1 MLKNTLEYLYS
12 LRNQGSGYGIER
24 MERLLSKMD
33 SSIFSFS
40 VVHVA
45 GTNGKGSTCAML
57 DSIYR
62 ENGYK
67 VGMFS
72 SPHLVEL
79 GERIRVNG
87 RILDE
92 KDLNLHVERLKP
104 LAEQVENE
112 NAGMHPTFFEFMTAI
127 AFSVF
132 HEQNIDLAVIET
144 GLGGRL
150 DSTNVVNP
158 EISVITTIAFDHCHL
173 LGHTIEEIAREKAGI
188 IKPGRP
194 VLTGWLSTE
203 ANELIKKIA
212 DQKGANFH
220 TLANHSLKQSLPE
233 TNLHG
238 SYQKKNAALALKA
251 SEIITAKVP
260 TLRKLSKRA
269 LMKVQLEGRWQILG
283 QHPTVIMDA
292 CHNEEGA
299 KALIENIESL
309 PKDKDLVLWFG
320 SLGKDRAVEVLR
332 KISRFAVQIKFFEC
346 QQPRSCSFEELVSF
360 LPKDYKGSIDFGR
373 VSEANKYLS
382 SVDHDKIILITGS
395 IYLLGEVLKVV
406 KKVNNQNGFNLQ
418 DLI

>member
-45 GTNGKGSTCAML
+45 GTNGKGSTYAML

-158 EISVITTIAFDHCHL
+158 EISVITTISFDHCHL

-203 ANELIKKIA
+203 ANELIKSDSRYTLCLIG
-212 DQKGANFH
+212 GAL
-220 TLANHSLKQSLPE
+220 T
-233 TNLHG
+233 
-238 SYQKKNAALALKA
+238 
-251 SEIITAKVP
+251 
-260 TLRKLSKRA
+260 R
-269 LMKVQLEGRWQILG
+269 LMV
-283 QHPTVIMDA
+283 
-292 CHNEEGA
+292 
-299 KALIENIESL
+299 
-309 PKDKDLVLWFG
+309 
-320 SLGKDRAVEVLR
+320 
-332 KISRFAVQIKFFEC
+332 
-346 QQPRSCSFEELVSF
+346 
-360 LPKDYKGSIDFGR
+360 
-373 VSEANKYLS
+373 
-382 SVDHDKIILITGS
+382 
-395 IYLLGEVLKVV
+395 
-406 KKVNNQNGFNLQ
+406 
-418 DLI
+418 